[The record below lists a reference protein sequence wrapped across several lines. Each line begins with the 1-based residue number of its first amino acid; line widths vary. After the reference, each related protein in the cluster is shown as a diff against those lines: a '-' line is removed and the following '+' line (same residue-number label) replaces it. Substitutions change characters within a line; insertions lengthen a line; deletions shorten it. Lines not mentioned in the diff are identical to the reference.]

1 MSLYKISFTGTKA
14 KCQEISDILSDAGYD
29 IQPSKVRN
37 TASDSIECELIDHFL
52 EQGNNMA
59 WTATRIK
66 QFLESASG
74 LKISINF
81 VGSALKKLGYEKS
94 TIKVDG
100 IVTKGYRLSLK
111 CDSSSEVVNPV
122 MSEIAE
128 EVNKKHQ
135 EMQTLT
141 PKIVAEF
148 DKVMSERMQRFLQAK
163 EARKIVEG
171 ICAADYDNPDD
182 FNVAVQEAINE
193 KSKNQENE

>member
-111 CDSSSEVVNPV
+111 CDSSSEIVNPV
-122 MSEIAE
+122 SSEIPE
-128 EVNKKHQ
+128 
-135 EMQTLT
+135 
-141 PKIVAEF
+141 PSKIVAAF
-148 DKVMSERMQRFLQAK
+148 DEVMTERMQRFLQAK

-171 ICAADYDNPDD
+171 ICAADYNNPDD
-182 FNVAVQEAINE
+182 FNIAVQEAINE
-193 KSKNQENE
+193 KSKNQE